1 MTKFNEKSLHSF
13 ALAFFYAAMQAF
25 DGRMAEVESALAR
38 LVTMRTEQ
46 HRLFTAF
53 DDAYKRSLK
62 SQTTKTIGDLDKV
75 RDHLAYVIEKVAN
88 LWGSKLDDDALN
100 IHGRRVS
107 QVFKD
112 FDFRTDEALV
122 AENAKI
128 TNIEQVLAGATL
140 QSDLAAM
147 GLTELNQRMAETTA
161 QIEQLMS
168 QRNEEQST
176 IVVGE
181 LKAARE
187 ALDAH
192 YRSFITYLNAVQE
205 IQPEEGISQAAQY
218 YNQDLRKIEQQIAQ
232 SRKGGSVSQKP
243 ESDGGTTSGGSTS
256 GGGSSDSGSGSSSGS
271 GSGTG
276 SITPGGGSS
285 SGSGSSS
292 GGGSTDNGGSNDEPG
307 GDDH

>member
-25 DGRMAEVESALAR
+25 DSRMAEVESALTR
-38 LVTMRTEQ
+38 LATMRQEL
-46 HRLFTAF
+46 HRLFLVF
-53 DDAYKRSLK
+53 DEAYKRSLK
-62 SQTTKTIGDLDKV
+62 SQSTKTIGDLDKV

-88 LWGSKLDDDALN
+88 LWASKLDDDALN

-107 QVFKD
+107 QVFTD

-128 TNIEQVLAGATL
+128 RNIEQMFAGAQL
-140 QSDLAAM
+140 QADLAAM
-147 GLTELNQRMAETTA
+147 GLTELNQRMAQTTA
-161 QIEQLMS
+161 QIEQLMA

-176 IVVGE
+176 IIVGE

-192 YRSFITYLNAVQE
+192 YRQFITYLNAVQE
-205 IQPEEGISQAAQY
+205 IQPEDGISQAAQY
-218 YNQDLRKIEQQIAQ
+218 YNQDLQKIELQIAQ

-243 ESDGGTTSGGSTS
+243 ESSGSTTSGGGS
-256 GGGSSDSGSGSSSGS
+256 SSDSGSGSSSGS

-276 SITPGGGSS
+276 SITPGSG

-292 GGGSTDNGGSNDEPG
+292 GGDNDEPG

>member
-25 DGRMAEVESALAR
+25 DSRMAEVESALTR
-38 LVTMRTEQ
+38 LATMRQEL
-46 HRLFTAF
+46 HRLFLVF
-53 DDAYKRSLK
+53 DEAYKRSLK
-62 SQTTKTIGDLDKV
+62 SQSTKTIGDLDKV

-88 LWGSKLDDDALN
+88 LWASKLDDDALN

-128 TNIEQVLAGATL
+128 RNIEQMFAGAQL
-140 QSDLAAM
+140 QADLAAM
-147 GLTELNQRMAETTA
+147 GLTELNQRMAQTTA
-161 QIEQLMS
+161 QIEQLMA

-176 IVVGE
+176 IIVGE

-192 YRSFITYLNAVQE
+192 YRAFITYLNAVQE
-205 IQPEEGISQAAQY
+205 IQPEDGISQAAQY
-218 YNQDLRKIEQQIAQ
+218 YNQDLQKIELQIAQ

-243 ESDGGTTSGGSTS
+243 ESSGSTTSGGGS
-256 GGGSSDSGSGSSSGS
+256 SSDSGSGSSSGS

-276 SITPGGGSS
+276 SITPGSG

-292 GGGSTDNGGSNDEPG
+292 GGDNDEPG

>member
-1 MTKFNEKSLHSF
+1 MTKFNEKSLSHF

-25 DGRMAEVESALAR
+25 DSRMAEVESALTR
-38 LVTMRTEQ
+38 LATMRQEL

-53 DDAYKRSLK
+53 DEAYKRSLK
-62 SQTTKTIGDLDKV
+62 SQTTKTIGDLDQV

-88 LWGSKLDDDALN
+88 LWASKLDDDALN

-128 TNIEQVLAGATL
+128 RNIEQVLAGAQL
-140 QSDLAAM
+140 QADLAAM
-147 GLTELNQRMAETTA
+147 GLTELDQRMAQTTA
-161 QIEQLMS
+161 QIEQLMA

-176 IVVGE
+176 IIVGE

-192 YRSFITYLNAVQE
+192 YRQFITYLNAVQE
-205 IQPEEGISQAAQY
+205 IQPEDGISQAAQY
-218 YNQDLRKIEQQIAQ
+218 YNQDLQKIELQIAQ

-243 ESDGGTTSGGSTS
+243 ESSGSTTSGGGS
-256 GGGSSDSGSGSSSGS
+256 SSDSGSGSSS

-292 GGGSTDNGGSNDEPG
+292 GGSNDEPG

>member
-1 MTKFNEKSLHSF
+1 MTKFNEKSLSHF
-13 ALAFFYAAMQAF
+13 ALAFFFAAMQAF
-25 DGRMAEVESALAR
+25 DNRMAEVESLLER
-38 LVTMRTEQ
+38 LQTMRQEL
-46 HRLFTAF
+46 HRLFLAF
-53 DDAYKRSLK
+53 DAAYKQSLK
-62 SQTTKTIGDLDKV
+62 NQLSDTIKDKDDE
-75 RDHLAYVIEKVAN
+75 RDKIGTVMKGVALLWEK
-88 LWGSKLDDDALN
+88 LKDDALN

-112 FDFRTDEALV
+112 FDFRTTEALV

-128 TNIEQVLAGATL
+128 QNMEQRFAEAQLTADL
-140 QSDLAAM
+140 QAM
-147 GLTELNQRMAETTA
+147 GLTELNQRFATLTGEIIA
-161 QIEQLMS
+161 LMS

>member
-1 MTKFNEKSLHSF
+1 MTKFNEKSLSHF

-25 DGRMAEVESALAR
+25 DSRMAEVESALTR
-38 LVTMRTEQ
+38 LATMRQEL

-53 DDAYKRSLK
+53 DEAYKRSLK

-88 LWGSKLDDDALN
+88 LWASKLDDDALN

-128 TNIEQVLAGATL
+128 RNIEQVLAGAAL

-147 GLTELNQRMAETTA
+147 GLTELNHRMAETTA
-161 QIEQLMS
+161 QIEQLMA

-176 IVVGE
+176 IIVGE

-192 YRSFITYLNAVQE
+192 YRQFITYLNAVQE
-205 IQPEEGISQAAQY
+205 IQPEDGISQAAQY
-218 YNQDLRKIEQQIAQ
+218 YNQDLQKIELQIAQ

-243 ESDGGTTSGGSTS
+243 ESSGSTTSGGGS
-256 GGGSSDSGSGSSSGS
+256 SSDSGSGSSS

-292 GGGSTDNGGSNDEPG
+292 GGSNDEPG

>member
-25 DGRMAEVESALAR
+25 DSRMAEVESALER
-38 LVTMRTEQ
+38 LQTMRQEL
-46 HRLFTAF
+46 HRLFLAF
-53 DDAYKRSLK
+53 DEAYKRSLN
-62 SQTTKTIGDLDKV
+62 SQSTKTIGDLDKV
-75 RDHLAYVIEKVAN
+75 RDHLAYVIEKVAG
-88 LWGSKLDDDALN
+88 LWATKLDDDALN
-100 IHGRRVS
+100 IHGRRVA

-128 TNIEQVLAGATL
+128 RNIEQMFAGAQL
-140 QSDLAAM
+140 QADLAAM
-147 GLTELNQRMAETTA
+147 GLTELNRRMAEATA
-161 QIEQLMS
+161 QIEQLMA

-176 IVVGE
+176 IIVGE
-181 LKAARE
+181 LKQARE
-187 ALDAH
+187 ALDAQ
-192 YRSFITYLNAVQE
+192 YRAFITYLNAVQE
-205 IQPEEGISQAAQY
+205 IQPEDGISQAAQY
-218 YNQDLRKIEQQIAQ
+218 YNQDLQKIELQIVQ

-243 ESDGGTTSGGSTS
+243 ASDGGASGGTTSGG
-256 GGGSSDSGSGSSSGS
+256 GSSSSGT

-285 SGSGSSS
+285 SGSGS
-292 GGGSTDNGGSNDEPG
+292 TDNGGSNDEPG

>member
-13 ALAFFYAAMQAF
+13 ALAFFYSAMQAF

-38 LVTMRTEQ
+38 LVTMRTEL
-46 HRLFTAF
+46 HRLFVAF
-53 DDAYKRSLK
+53 DEAYKRSLK
-62 SQTTKTIGDLDKV
+62 SQSTKTIGDLDKV
-75 RDHLAYVIEKVAN
+75 RDHLAYVIEKVAG
-88 LWGSKLDDDALN
+88 LWASKLDDDALN

-128 TNIEQVLAGATL
+128 TNIEQMLAGAAL
-140 QSDLAAM
+140 RSDLAAM
-147 GLTELNQRMAETTA
+147 GLTELNQRMAQTTA
-161 QIEQLMS
+161 QIEQLMA

-176 IVVGE
+176 IIVGE

-192 YRSFITYLNAVQE
+192 YRQFITYLNAVQE
-205 IQPEEGISQAAQY
+205 IQPEDGISQAAQY
-218 YNQDLRKIEQQIAQ
+218 YNQDLQKIELQIAQ

-243 ESDGGTTSGGSTS
+243 ESSGSTTSGGGS
-256 GGGSSDSGSGSSSGS
+256 SSDSGSGSSSGS

-276 SITPGGGSS
+276 SITPG
-285 SGSGSSS
+285 SGSSS
-292 GGGSTDNGGSNDEPG
+292 GGDNDEPG